1 MSLNMT
7 AGGGE
12 ARDNSSG
19 SSGTDQKL
27 LIYMVLSLAT
37 VAECVLAG
45 HLTLTSHE
53 LRRRRATLIS
63 ICLVFTIG
71 ILSSLSLVYVVVL
84 LTVPGATYRS
94 PAGCRVRV
102 AQRYLSVVSCFTLAC
117 LSLDR
122 YLAICWP
129 LRYQDLLT
137 KTRCH
142 LLCGACWVLPALLLL
157 LPCIPVLG
165 TMCEKS
171 RTEECLLVAYV
182 VAYTLGAFATFVL
195 YVLVALEFRQ
205 NIYSCNSASAQAT
218 GDAHSREVAVVRHRT
233 AKSALTVLMLY
244 TVLSLPHTLLPVVA
258 RIHKGSIPKEVQ
270 EIGYLVHRF
279 HLLLFLPMYAGTNAF
294 FLASLSAWGKLL
306 WRRCI
311 CWGAAFREIARNDSH
326 DPHAHQHTQDDLL

>member
-1 MSLNMT
+1 MSLNVT
-7 AGGGE
+7 ADGGE
-12 ARDNSSG
+12 SG
-19 SSGTDQKL
+19 DADKKL
-27 LIYMVLSLAT
+27 LIYMAFSVAT
-37 VAECVLAG
+37 VAECMLAG
-45 HLTLTSHE
+45 YLTFTSQE
-53 LRRRRATLIS
+53 LRRRRATLFS
-63 ICLVFTIG
+63 SCLVLTIG
-71 ILSSLSLVYVVVL
+71 IFASLSLVYVLVL
-84 LTVPGATYRS
+84 LTVQGVTYRS

-102 AQRYLSVVSCFTLAC
+102 AQRYLSIVSCFTLAC

-142 LLCGACWVLPALLLL
+142 LLCAACWVLPAVLLVV
-157 LPCIPVLG
+157 PCIPVLE
-165 TMCEKS
+165 TMCENS
-171 RTEECLLVAYV
+171 RTEKRLLLAYV

-205 NIYSCNSASAQAT
+205 STYSCGGDSTHAPD
-218 GDAHSREVAVVRHRT
+218 DAHGREVAVVRHRT

-258 RIHKGSIPKEVQ
+258 RIHPGTVPKTVLQ
-270 EIGYLVHRF
+270 IGYLVHRF

-306 WRRCI
+306 WRRFT
-311 CWGAAFREIARNDSH
+311 CWGASFRMVRG
-326 DPHAHQHTQDDLL
+326 